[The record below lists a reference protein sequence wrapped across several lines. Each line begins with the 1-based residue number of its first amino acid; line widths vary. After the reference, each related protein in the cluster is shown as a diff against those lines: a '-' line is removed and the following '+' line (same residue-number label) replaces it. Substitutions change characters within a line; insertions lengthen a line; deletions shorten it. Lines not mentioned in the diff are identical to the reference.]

1 MIGDYYFI
9 AGDDDETE
17 DNRPIGRWGR
27 LHEEYLK
34 KNKRYVF
41 EPILISGKLCSYLAD
56 IDG

>member
-1 MIGDYYFI
+1 
-9 AGDDDETE
+9 
-17 DNRPIGRWGR
+17 RPIGRWGR